1 MSRTADE
8 EFDIWADKMQELFLV
23 LVATVGLIKLR
34 ASYKMVNHHY
44 AIALAARMSIEAA
57 GLIIAEQIDGQS
69 GVDAWRRYSNKVFS
83 VDDMGLIPDPI
94 AVLDSI
100 AESEEMIREHYQIDE
115 KIRDWSVVHVN
126 PGSKVRSF
134 VPDVVRYGYDVF
146 EAGKTGLFRIR
157 TFTL

>member
-1 MSRTADE
+1 MGRTDDE

-23 LVATVGLIKLR
+23 LVATVGMIKLR

-44 AIALAARMSIEAA
+44 AIALAARMSVEAA

-83 VDDMGLIPDPI
+83 VDSMGLIPDPL
-94 AVLDSI
+94 AVIDSI
-100 AESEEMIREHYQIDE
+100 VESEKMIREHYGIDE
-115 KIRDWSVVHVN
+115 AVKQLTAKHSVSSVSRHGFSTVLSY
-126 PGSKVRSF
+126 GKKV
-134 VPDVVRYGYDVF
+134 YDRGF
-146 EAGKTGLFRIR
+146 PKIR